1 MLIIIIIIIISQ
13 RSLYFRNFISNFL
26 SFTTLKNLS
35 VSIYEEK
42 KNFFDEYIK
51 IGNKSDIRTAIE
63 SKLTHLCCV

>member
-1 MLIIIIIIIISQ
+1 M
-13 RSLYFRNFISNFL
+13 
-26 SFTTLKNLS
+26 KK
-35 VSIYEEK
+35 K